1 MARKKMR
8 TVNLKKLRGIGAK
21 KHLLI
26 ISLGA
31 ILMIAVFSISISNEI
46 AKLNLEYDLEDG
58 NFWYYKSSKN
68 RTIKK
73 ALFDDNSLSLSYRE
87 KRQQFSYQNLD
98 TIHYYISNN
107 TGHNFIYLKNSFSR
121 QFAKFKILKSAK
133 KIKLIPKNSLAK
145 KSEGMITLFK

>member
-8 TVNLKKLRGIGAK
+8 TVNLKKLREKGAK

-26 ISLGA
+26 ISLGV

-68 RTIKK
+68 RIVKKPSSTI
-73 ALFDDNSLSLSYRE
+73 
-87 KRQQFSYQNLD
+87 
-98 TIHYYISNN
+98 
-107 TGHNFIYLKNSFSR
+107 
-121 QFAKFKILKSAK
+121 IL
-133 KIKLIPKNSLAK
+133 
-145 KSEGMITLFK
+145 

>member
-1 MARKKMR
+1 MR
-8 TVNLKKLRGIGAK
+8 TVNLKKLREIGAK

-26 ISLGA
+26 ISLGV

-68 RTIKK
+68 RIVKK

-87 KRQQFSYQNLD
+87 K
-98 TIHYYISNN
+98 SNN
-107 TGHNFIYLKNSFSR
+107 FLIKTWILFTTISATIQAAILFI
-121 QFAKFKILKSAK
+121 
-133 KIKLIPKNSLAK
+133 
-145 KSEGMITLFK
+145 